1 MGLPETTVAVAG
13 IIGGCGLGGFTLW
26 LRMKYAAQMS
36 GQSLGGDRKVELL
49 SSENE
54 RLQGQVSRLEERL
67 SVLERVATDPAERT
81 AREIEGLR

>member
-13 IIGGCGLGGFTLW
+13 IIGGCGLGGFALW

-36 GQSLGGDRKVELL
+36 GHPLGGDRKVELL
-49 SSENE
+49 SNENE

-67 SVLERVATDPAERT
+67 SVLERIATDPAERS